1 MPSSISSSESEPVF
15 HRRIP
20 EMKWPRVAVLA
31 VVLAAAGVGAWEAYW
46 RVAQQ
51 YEASYR
57 NSDSQWAEARRRV
70 DAGEPNATVFIGSS
84 RTQFDIDLDVWQDET
99 GVHGIQ
105 LALEGSNA
113 LPILTDLANDED
125 FNGLLVV
132 GLTPPLVFLPGVGLR
147 ADAVQ
152 RYYDETPS
160 QWLGNKLSYPLERTF
175 AFYTIDTKL
184 FTVLTRQAW
193 WPERPGLPFQ
203 QPEVRK
209 IENMRRD
216 RQANLWDRVEDDP
229 EFNAI
234 VTGTWQVILENLPPP
249 PPPEAAVRSCSSG
262 RRPATGS
269 ASSRGRRAHAT
280 RCGSRSS
287 VWQKPWASTSRTTRS
302 FQTSAHRSGRTSAHT
317 TRDGGR
323 GRSSVSCRSRWRS
336 AESTDRRWDRE
347 PTRRR

>member
-1 MPSSISSSESEPVF
+1 
-15 HRRIP
+15 
-20 EMKWPRVAVLA
+20 MKWPRVAALA

-46 RVAQQ
+46 RGPQQ

-70 DAGEPNATVFIGSS
+70 DANEPNATVFIGSS
-84 RTQFDIDLDVWQDET
+84 RTQFDIDLDVWQEET

-113 LPILTDLANDED
+113 LPILTDIAADED
-125 FNGLLVV
+125 FSGLLVV
-132 GLTPPLVFLPGVGLR
+132 GLTPPLVFLPGIGLR

-160 QWLGNKLSYPLERTF
+160 QWMGNKLSYPLERTF

-193 WPERPGLPFQ
+193 WPDRQGLPFQ

-249 PPPEAAVRSCSSG
+249 PPPEVAKAAFEALLEQVAGDVAKIRERGGEVVFIRPPSSDWFREFERQATPRDRVWEPIVGVAGAVGVHFEDYPELSDVRTPEWSHI
-262 RRPATGS
+262 
-269 ASSRGRRAHAT
+269 SSRDKARWTQALT
-280 RCGSRSS
+280 RILKERTREAGLHRPEMGS
-287 VWQKPWASTSRTTRS
+287 
-302 FQTSAHRSGRTSAHT
+302 
-317 TRDGGR
+317 
-323 GRSSVSCRSRWRS
+323 
-336 AESTDRRWDRE
+336 
-347 PTRRR
+347 